1 MKFKKGDYF
10 YYESCGGWMLGQVTR
25 ISIFSGYHH
34 VFYYH
39 ILENGNDQ
47 LCLTSD
53 SGFSC
58 NSPMYNRAKKLE
70 DGSKASLL
78 AVRL

>member
-1 MKFKKGDYF
+1 MKFKVGDYF
-10 YYESCGGWMLGQVTR
+10 YYDCCCGWMLGQ
-25 ISIFSGYHH
+25 IIDAHHYDGHH

-58 NSPMYNRAKKLE
+58 NSPMYDNAKKVA
-70 DGSKASLL
+70 DSSNASLL